1 MKRLLPLTLAA
12 CIHTSPVTFEYGTST
27 NVLLNQ
33 TRELTTQN
41 NGTTIYIRRGDTWR
55 HDGGYFDQW
64 NNQIFAP
71 KTNLGFTYFLD
82 RRTLKITSNTNNCN
96 ETYIIDLTEKDN
108 SFYSLENC
116 NNLHN
121 ALTSN
126 EDLLYRDID
135 PEDLTFIEARI
146 DDLLNIEIE
155 KTSWN
160 R

>member
-1 MKRLLPLTLAA
+1 MN
-12 CIHTSPVTFEYGTST
+12 ST
-27 NVLLNQ
+27 NYKMYRCNFSILAGAGVNTGNLY
-33 TRELTTQN
+33 
-41 NGTTIYIRRGDTWR
+41 GIYNESSGIVG
-55 HDGGYFDQW
+55 DGGYFDQW

-155 KTSWN
+155 KC
-160 R
+160 RLVRRKIACLC